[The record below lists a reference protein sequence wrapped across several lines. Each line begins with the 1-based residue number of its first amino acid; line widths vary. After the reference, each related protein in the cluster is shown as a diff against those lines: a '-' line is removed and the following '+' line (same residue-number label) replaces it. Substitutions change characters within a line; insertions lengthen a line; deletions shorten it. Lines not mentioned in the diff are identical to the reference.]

1 MGDCGEDFIGSGD
14 VDLWVGRRGV
24 PRQGE
29 GEHSGHTHAR
39 GHRLGGKAN
48 WSPTDMFLGEYEHTI
63 DAKGRM
69 AVPARFRGQLQHG
82 AVISKGMGTCL
93 SVYTMQRWEE
103 KSAELVAGKTTE
115 ELRDFERRIYPSASE
130 VELDGQGRLV
140 IPAKLRTYAGLDSN
154 VTVAGVRDHF
164 EIWDR
169 ATWQDY
175 QKRLDE
181 QGNGSPF

>member
-1 MGDCGEDFIGSGD
+1 
-14 VDLWVGRRGV
+14 
-24 PRQGE
+24 
-29 GEHSGHTHAR
+29 
-39 GHRLGGKAN
+39 
-48 WSPTDMFLGEYEHTI
+48 MFLGQYEHTI

-69 AVPARFRGQLQHG
+69 AVPARFRVQLDRG

-103 KSAELVAGKTTE
+103 KSAELVEGKSIE

-140 IPAKLRTYAGLDSN
+140 IPAMLRAYAGLEN
-154 VTVAGVRDHF
+154 EVTVAGVRDHF

-169 ATWQDY
+169 ATWREY
-175 QKRLDE
+175 QAKLDAE
-181 QGNGSPF
+181 GTQISF